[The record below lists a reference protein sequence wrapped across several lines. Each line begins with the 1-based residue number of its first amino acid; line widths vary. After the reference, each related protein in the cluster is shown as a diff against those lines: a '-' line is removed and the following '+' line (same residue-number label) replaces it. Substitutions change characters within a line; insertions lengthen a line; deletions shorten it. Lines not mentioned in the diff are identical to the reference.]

1 MHLLDTSSVA
11 QAKPAHDPDRC
22 NAVFIEIERAKL
34 DLLKVSDAIAA
45 ARRDFFENGVST
57 SAEVRSARA
66 AEQRRLEI
74 LVQALKIEALEL
86 RAKARDLK
94 GKTFL
99 ESLITRVQ
107 DLGRADLV
115 EEAKAESLQA
125 LDAAGLRIA
134 YRMKG
139 PA

>member
-1 MHLLDTSSVA
+1 MHLIDTSPAA

-34 DLLKVSDAIAA
+34 ELLKVSDVIAA

-57 SAEVRSARA
+57 SADVRSARA

-74 LVQALKIEALEL
+74 LVQTLKVEALEL
-86 RAKARDLK
+86 RTQARDLK

-99 ESLITRVQ
+99 ASLIKQ
-107 DLGRADLV
+107 AEAIGRADLV
-115 EEAKAESLQA
+115 EAAKAESLQA
-125 LDAAGLRIA
+125 LEASGLRVA
-134 YRMKG
+134 YGMKG